1 MTASNKSNLNLT
13 PFYGAGLIVLVAVLT
28 TISNGLTHS
37 LPKTLSSSQI
47 LFFKS
52 CIGFLLVVAWHRTT
66 LKQLLTTQN
75 LKWQFLK
82 GFAGAAGNGFWIA
95 AVQVLPLADSSAL
108 SLTSALMTTAGAYYF
123 FSENPTR
130 PLLWAIGVGFVGV
143 LVILKP
149 SSAIF
154 NVYSLYPLLS
164 AFAFTASSLII
175 KKVAVKDSSQT
186 TLCYLLFFMALC
198 SFLPAIYY
206 WQPVEMNAVL
216 RLAGIAVL
224 YLLGQLALIE
234 AYTYTQAAFLA
245 PFKFARFPLAI
256 ASGWLFFGEHFSWS
270 TLAGGGL
277 IIASYFYLGAVTHR
291 LRKVKPLN

>member
-1 MTASNKSNLNLT
+1 MITFKKPTLRLN
-13 PFYGAGLIVLVAVLT
+13 PFYGAGLIVLVALLT

-52 CIGFLLVVAWHRTT
+52 GIGFLLVVAWYQAN
-66 LKQLLTTQN
+66 LKRLLSTEN

-130 PLLWAIGVGFVGV
+130 PLLWAIGVGFLGV

-149 SSAIF
+149 SSSIF
-154 NVYSLYPLLS
+154 NFYSLYPLLS
-164 AFAFTASSLII
+164 ALAFSASSLII

-186 TLCYLLFFMALC
+186 TLCYLLLFMALC
-198 SFLPAIYY
+198 SFLPAVYY
-206 WQPVEMNAVL
+206 WQPVEVGTVL
-216 RLAGIAVL
+216 RLVGIAVL
-224 YLLGQLALIE
+224 YLLGQFALIE

-256 ASGWLFFGEHFSWS
+256 LSGWLFFHEHFSWS

-277 IIASYFYLGAVTHR
+277 IIASYFYLGAAKTKE
-291 LRKVKPLN
+291 RKTIS